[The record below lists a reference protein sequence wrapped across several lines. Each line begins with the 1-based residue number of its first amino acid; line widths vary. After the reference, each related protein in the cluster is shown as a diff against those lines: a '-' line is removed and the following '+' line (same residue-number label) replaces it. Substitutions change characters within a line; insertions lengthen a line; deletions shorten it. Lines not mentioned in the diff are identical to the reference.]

1 MHDTRCRCG
10 LPPPSDRASG
20 ACAGNLNADWHRC
33 RRHQPRYRAD
43 GRNRRAQLVQA
54 ADHDR
59 CFVMASILRKPSRGV
74 KSYRSTCPPSGA
86 HSKRG
91 SNATP
96 IHDHEMIDTSQSLQS
111 LQSQFDLACRAERAN
126 GRSRAGECD
135 QQHSPPRLR
144 LGALPG
150 SRRPMVGSR
159 YQETPDEAFQHCFDC
174 PQQRRGAR

>member
-1 MHDTRCRCG
+1 MHDNRCRCG

-96 IHDHEMIDTSQSLQS
+96 IHDNEMIDTSQSLQS

-126 GRSRAGECD
+126 GRSRGRMGPTTFPAAV
-135 QQHSPPRLR
+135 PT
-144 LGALPG
+144 G
-150 SRRPMVGSR
+150 SRPPGLAPVAGTMRPATRPFLTPLWRHSR
-159 YQETPDEAFQHCFDC
+159 PA
-174 PQQRRGAR
+174 GV